1 MEIARILLSVL
12 VAVLLL
18 GTGGGKVLRLGYSQ
32 RGRIE
37 LGLSQSFWI
46 LTGTLELLATIG
58 LIAGIWLVPLGLA
71 AAVGV
76 VALMIGALS
85 FRLRTRDPKVIR
97 GVVADLIVAILAVA
111 VVVLSVLSL

>member
-1 MEIARILLSVL
+1 MEIARVVLSVL

-32 RGRIE
+32 PGRTE
-37 LGLSQSFWI
+37 LGLSQAFWSF
-46 LTGTLELLATIG
+46 TGSLELLATIG
-58 LIAGIWLVPLGLA
+58 LVAGIWVVPLGLA

-97 GVVADLIVAILAVA
+97 GVIADIVVAILAAA
-111 VVVLSVLSL
+111 VVVLSILSL